1 MNNEYQYCS
10 KIQNV
15 QVVVNFDCD
24 ELYSESWLIKIWFWY
39 YRWKSCYSRR
49 TTKFQIQGFFNKSE
63 QNWWSFSLFGNNFN
77 CDENYYSGPLH
88 SELSTWSW
96 SSFLCKSWIVK
107 RLKETRKIN
116 QIFIHPEYTEADDN
130 NDICVLLLEKKLP
143 FNTIIG
149 GIRVA
154 NADDENIY
162 AKAGVNLTISAYGLN
177 FLGPIMFDL
186 LMKIQ
191 LPIYDWEE
199 CVSHFKKIDEI
210 VTKNTFCYGGI
221 DETRYTY
228 DGDSG
233 GK

>member
-1 MNNEYQYCS
+1 MSYIVKAGSYRSGFGIIGGKVVTPEEQQNFKYTASLIKVNKTDEVLVCS
-10 KIQNV
+10 ATILTATKIITAAHCI
-15 QVVVNFDCD
+15 VNFQHEVDHHF
-24 ELYSESWLIKIWFWY
+24 YV
-39 YRWKSCYSRR
+39 RA
-49 TTKFQIQGFFNKSE
+49 G
-63 QNWWSFSLFGNNFN
+63 SLNGSA
-77 CDENYYSGPLH
+77 EG
-88 SELSTWSW
+88 
-96 SSFLCKSWIVK
+96 
-107 RLKETRKIN
+107 ETRKIN

-130 NDICVLLLEKKLP
+130 NDICVLLLEKELP

-199 CVSHFKKIDEI
+199 CVSHFKKTDEI
-210 VTKNTFCYGGI
+210 VTKNMFCYGGI
-221 DETRYTY
+221 EETRYTY